1 MRWPEPEGKQRIPEG
16 HYMFRLSQEPELLSF
31 TYTDKQGTEKSGRK
45 IKLYAIGFDDTG
57 DYPVIDVIV
66 AWEARYAELCE
77 ALGVEHGR
85 DIQMAGATFDGDIKY
100 EQDRKDPAKSWPRI
114 INIKSHDGVPQGKV
128 SDDGDIPF

>member
-1 MRWPEPEGKQRIPEG
+1 
-16 HYMFRLSQEPELLSF
+16 MFRLSQEPELLSF

-57 DYPVIDVIV
+57 DYPVVDVIV

-114 INIKSHDGVPQGKV
+114 VNIKSHDGIPQGKV